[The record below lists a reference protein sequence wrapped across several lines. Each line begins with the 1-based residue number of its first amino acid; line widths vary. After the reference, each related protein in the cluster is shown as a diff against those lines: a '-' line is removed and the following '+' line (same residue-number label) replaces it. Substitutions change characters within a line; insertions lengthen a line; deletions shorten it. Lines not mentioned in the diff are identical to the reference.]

1 MNSDL
6 FRHTLLGVYAPAT
19 FVGSLVFHA
28 FSAIRTFFAAVSAQN
43 GGNGGLG
50 ASAVMQRSEALLFKC
65 CTNRFIRTAV
75 CNMVCFCFFAAAMS
89 RNRPQIG
96 HGPCQAR
103 AVTAAATA

>member
-19 FVGSLVFHA
+19 LVGSLVFHA
-28 FSAIRTFFAAVSAQN
+28 SSAIRTFFAAVSAQN

-65 CTNRFIRTAV
+65 STDRFIRTAV
-75 CNMVCFCFFAAAMS
+75 CNMPVNMASVFYFFAAGGGDGGGCGS
-89 RNRPQIG
+89 
-96 HGPCQAR
+96 HGGGGDVPG
-103 AVTAAATA
+103 